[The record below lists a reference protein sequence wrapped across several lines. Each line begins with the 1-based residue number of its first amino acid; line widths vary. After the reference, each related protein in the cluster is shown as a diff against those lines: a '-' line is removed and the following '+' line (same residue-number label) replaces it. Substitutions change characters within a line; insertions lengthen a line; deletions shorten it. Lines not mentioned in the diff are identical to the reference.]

1 MTVEYDDPGYR
12 YVRSPLSE
20 PDWRRLPGWRDVT
33 EADWRS
39 AQWQRAHSVKNP
51 GQSPTVGADR
61 FAYAACTVPNLKN
74 KTLKQAKKVL
84 RRANCGLGKVKPKGQ
99 KLGAVKKQSP
109 KPGKELPPGAKVN
122 VKLG

>member
-20 PDWRRLPGWRDVT
+20 PDWRRLPGWCDVT

-51 GQSPTVGADR
+51 GQLRAVLGDLLTDRFYADLDADR
-61 FAYAACTVPNLKN
+61 TRYATMAMLIPPQMLNTMV
-74 KTLKQAKKVL
+74 
-84 RRANCGLGKVKPKGQ
+84 
-99 KLGAVKKQSP
+99 
-109 KPGKELPPGAKVN
+109 PGAPPDD
-122 VKLG
+122 